1 MEFDSAKALSGN
13 VELPGNLVILLGHF
27 MVIYLNM
34 GSFMEQIHFK
44 SPNSL
49 SIHMQFLLCCYFS
62 VPLNCMFQFIL
73 VLISK
78 DSDSDSDS
86 ISCDSDSDSDSSN
99 SGLGLDSDSA

>member
-73 VLISK
+73 VLK
-78 DSDSDSDS
+78 DSDS
-86 ISCDSDSDSDSSN
+86 ISCDSDSDSDSDSSN